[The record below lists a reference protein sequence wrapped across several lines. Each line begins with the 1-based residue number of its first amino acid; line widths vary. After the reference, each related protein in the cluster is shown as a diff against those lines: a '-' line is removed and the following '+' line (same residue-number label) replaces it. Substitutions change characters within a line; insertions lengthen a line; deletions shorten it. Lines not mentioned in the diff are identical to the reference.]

1 MFRGYIIAITTERHN
16 LGLVLSGKLFKT
28 IDEVKSQLDNIA
40 KGLPESY
47 NIIRDEIDSDCVG
60 MEVYANG
67 KLFAG
72 YKCFPIYC

>member
-1 MFRGYIIAITTERHN
+1 MA
-16 LGLVLSGKLFKT
+16 
-28 IDEVKSQLDNIA
+28 EVKSQLESIA

-47 NIIRDEIDSDCVG
+47 NIIRDEIDSDCVA
-60 MEVYANG
+60 MEVWFDG